1 MKLILQIFAFLLFL
15 GVIYVVVINGAETL
29 TLNIYPPQYDAV
41 SEVVRHATKTFSVP
55 FFTLSVLCAGLLAG
69 LFLFVPF
76 YLTQTEQLYAYK
88 RELEKSS
95 IKTDS
100 SSSQVKVLQAKVNV
114 LEKALK
120 EALNKQD

>member
-1 MKLILQIFAFLLFL
+1 MKIVLQIFAFLLFL
-15 GVIYVVVINGAETL
+15 GVIYVVVINGAETI
-29 TLNIYPPQYDAV
+29 TLNVYPPQYDAV
-41 SEVVRHATKTFSVP
+41 AQVVRHATKSFSVP
-55 FFTLSVLCAGLLAG
+55 FYTLSILCAGLLAG

-95 IKTDS
+95 IKTDN

-120 EALNKQD
+120 DALSKQD

>member
-1 MKLILQIFAFLLFL
+1 MKIVLQIFAFLLFL
-15 GVIYVVVINGAETL
+15 GVIYVVVINGTETL
-29 TLNIYPPQYDAV
+29 TLNVFPPQYDAV
-41 SEVVRHATKTFSVP
+41 TQVVRHATKSFSVP
-55 FFTLSVLCAGLLAG
+55 FYTLSILCAGLLAG

-95 IKTDS
+95 IKTDN

-120 EALNKQD
+120 DALSKQD